1 MIARNFPRGKCRKTR
16 YNGSEPLRLTLMKR
30 HADVR
35 KTVSRGIKRVLETVE
50 QSPLTLSTFVLAFL
64 GLILVRL
71 FIESGTNA
79 YPTEGLHF
87 MFFEFSHTFLF
98 FLFAFLIFMPIARI
112 AGAAS
117 WTRAANL
124 LLFGFLIIWTPPVID
139 KIIFQGQQFWSF
151 YELDSLRGLLT
162 QFFTFFDDTPNIGIT
177 YGVRAEVALMT
188 AALGGYA
195 WFRSRNILKALGVA
209 LLTYAAFFI
218 LGTFPSYVAIIML
231 VMEKGFLSVTQF
243 DIVGTMLS
251 PVRMFGQDIVDP
263 RMSLGSK
270 LSIVYAILS
279 AVGIGLLLY
288 RMSKK
293 TFLALLQNSR
303 FPQVIWHAGLVLL
316 GGSLAM
322 IFADAR
328 PNFHFFEV
336 LAIVLLIIA
345 VESAWLA
352 SVTANDLADRAIDKV
367 TNPRRPL
374 PTGAIPP
381 RMYAEIGWI
390 FFAVSL
396 FFSAVVSFKA
406 MLLIL
411 AYHGLAWVYSM
422 PPLRLKQVPL
432 LATVLAALAGMAM
445 LIAGYSLIA
454 PGADIRAIPMP
465 ILAFLFVAYAVTLPL
480 KDFKD
485 IEGDR
490 ADGVYTIP
498 VLLGA
503 ERARLVVGAALFL
516 CYAASPIIFRDADLI
531 VPAVLFGS
539 LSFWNINRAERP
551 RRSWGT
557 FRTLAGWNMVFATL
571 YGLLLAAILFR

>member
-1 MIARNFPRGKCRKTR
+1 MKRRIAATRKT
-16 YNGSEPLRLTLMKR
+16 L
-30 HADVR
+30 
-35 KTVSRGIKRVLETVE
+35 SRGIERVLETVE

-71 FIESGTNA
+71 FLESGTNA

-98 FLFAFLIFMPIARI
+98 FLFAFLVFMPIARI

-117 WTRAANL
+117 WTRGANL

-251 PVRMFGQDIVDP
+251 PARMFGQDIVDP

-270 LSIVYAILS
+270 LSIVYALLS
-279 AVGIGLLLY
+279 ATGVGLLLY
-288 RMSKK
+288 RISKK
-293 TFLALLQNSR
+293 TFLALLHNSR
-303 FPQVIWHAGLVLL
+303 FPQVMWHAGLVLL
-316 GGSLAM
+316 GGALAM
-322 IFADAR
+322 IFAGVR
-328 PNFHFFEV
+328 PDFHFFEV

-374 PTGAIPP
+374 PTGTIPP

-406 MLLIL
+406 MLFIL

-422 PPLRLKQVPL
+422 PPLRLKRVPL
-432 LATVLAALAGMAM
+432 LATILAALAGMAV

-454 PGADIRAIPMP
+454 PGADILAIPLP

-503 ERARLVVGAALFL
+503 ERARLAVGAALFL